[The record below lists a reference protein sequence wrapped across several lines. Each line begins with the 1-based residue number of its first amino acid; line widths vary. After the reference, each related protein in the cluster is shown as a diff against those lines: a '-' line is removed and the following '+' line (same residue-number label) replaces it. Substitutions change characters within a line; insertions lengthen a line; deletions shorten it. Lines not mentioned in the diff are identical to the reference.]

1 MNKPEAKKRIEK
13 LRQQIEDLR
22 YRYHVLNDPSV
33 TDDIYESLG
42 RELKGLEGRFP
53 EFSDPNSPVN
63 RVGGKPLDKFV
74 KVRHDSR
81 MLSLNDAFSQEEVGE
96 WEARLKRLEP
106 DSKWA
111 YACELKFDGLA
122 TALIYEN
129 GIFKRGATRGDGFV
143 GEDVTQNLKT
153 IEAIPLHL
161 DLSLSYES
169 FVPKNRTM
177 GYWQEIKKRILPN
190 IRKVN
195 KIEVRGEVLMRKRD
209 FIKLNKRENNKFA
222 NPRNAA
228 AGSIRQL
235 DPNITSS
242 RKLFWHGYS
251 LVTDLGQKTHDEE
264 HCILYALGF
273 PVELPFI
280 AEDLKGVLSFHE
292 KIIKSREDLDFEV
305 DGIVVQINERRLFNR
320 LGVVGKAPRGAVA
333 FKFAAKKATT
343 VVEDI
348 RVQVGRQGNLTP
360 VAIMRPVEGGG
371 VTVSKAS
378 LRNQDEISRLGIKIG
393 DTVVVQ
399 RAGDV
404 IPQIVEVLPKLRSG
418 KEKDFV
424 MPEVCPVCGSK
435 VKRQEI
441 QQDKQAGAAL
451 VCTNRNCPAKNLRSI
466 EHFVN
471 AFEIY
476 TIGPKI
482 VERLKDEGLISDAA
496 DIFSLEKSDIETL
509 ERFGEKSA
517 ENIISSIN
525 AHRTISLAKFIY
537 SLGILHVGEE
547 TAIDLAERFGN
558 LDKLSRASLE
568 EIDSVPNIGGAVAE
582 SVYKYFQDK
591 RNIQFIEKLIQN
603 GVKISNFVSAI
614 SKNGPLAGKKVIV
627 TGTLES
633 MSREE
638 AKAAVRNAGGDWA
651 VSVSKNTDFV
661 VVGSGPGSK
670 KEKAEKL
677 GVKILN
683 EKEFLKLLPN

>member
-1 MNKPEAKKRIEK
+1 MNKQEAKKRIEK

-22 YRYHVLNDPSV
+22 YKYHVLNDPSV
-33 TDDIYESLG
+33 TDDIYDSLG
-42 RELKGLEGRFP
+42 RELKELETQFP
-53 EFSDPNSPVN
+53 EFSDSHSPLN
-63 RVGGKPLDKFV
+63 RVAGKPLDKFV
-74 KVRHDSR
+74 KVKHLDDQFRAAK
-81 MLSLNDAFSQEEVGE
+81 MGSLNDAFSVEEVE
-96 WEARLKRLEP
+96 AWEERVTKILG
-106 DSKWA
+106 SKPKG
-111 YACELKFDGLA
+111 YYCDVKYDGLA
-122 TALIYEN
+122 IELVYES
-129 GIFKRGATRGDGFV
+129 GRFVQGSTRGDGEV
-143 GEDVTQNLKT
+143 GEDVTQNVKT
-153 IEAIPLHL
+153 INSIPLLLRGNGHP
-161 DLSLSYES
+161 SR
-169 FVPKNRTM
+169 V
-177 GYWQEIKKRILPN
+177 
-190 IRKVN
+190 V
-195 KIEVRGEVLMRKRD
+195 VRGETVIYKKELERINRLQEEKGEK
-209 FIKLNKRENNKFA
+209 IFA

-235 DPNITSS
+235 DPSVTALRQLIFFPYAVASDDYELFTS
-242 RKLFWHGYS
+242 H
-251 LVTDLGQKTHDEE
+251 QKTMDLLHEWGFKISPVRQVSAHLAE
-264 HCILYALGF
+264 ALAF
-273 PVELPFI
+273 HEALAKKRDDLPFEI
-280 AEDLKGVLSFHE
+280 
-292 KIIKSREDLDFEV
+292 
-305 DGIVVQINERRLFNR
+305 DGSVIRINHNQEFKRAGF
-320 LGVVGKAPRGAVA
+320 VGKAPRGAVA

-343 VVEDI
+343 VVKDI

-360 VAIMRPVEGGG
+360 VAIMQPVKVGG

-378 LRNQDEISRLGIKIG
+378 LHNQDEISRLGLKIG

-496 DIFSLEKSDIETL
+496 DIFSLEKSDIQTL

-517 ENIISSIN
+517 ENIISSID
-525 AHRTISLAKFIY
+525 AHRSISLAKFIY

-547 TAIDLAERFGN
+547 TAIDLAERFGS

-568 EIDSVPNIGGAVAE
+568 EIDLVPNIGGAVSE

-591 RNIQFIEKLIQN
+591 RNLQFIEKLIKN
-603 GVKISNFVSAI
+603 GVKISHFVSTI
-614 SKNGPLAGKKVIV
+614 SKNGPLAGKKIIV

-638 AKAAVRNAGGDWA
+638 AKAAVRNAGGDW
-651 VSVSKNTDFV
+651 VSNVSKNTDFLV
-661 VVGSGPGSK
+661 IGSEPGSK

-683 EKEFLKLLPN
+683 EKNFLELLQK